1 LLAFVA
7 SLLITSPTLKADDP
21 PLKKTSAKRVSILS
35 ALFGVGG
42 DVEEAKTPPVEST
55 FTQAKAVSVSSPT
68 GNLVAIARGPEDT
81 VIALAGPARWRRS
94 SGLLE
99 ENRQR

>member
-1 LLAFVA
+1 
-7 SLLITSPTLKADDP
+7 LIASPTLKADDP